1 MSEET
6 IFKPLSLIEA
16 VILQATAGDM
26 LLLMVALDRKE
37 KADKLASQYD
47 NTTKSHTGGSN

>member
-6 IFKPLSLIEA
+6 VFKPLSTIEA
-16 VILQATAGDM
+16 AILQATPGDM

>member
-6 IFKPLSLIEA
+6 VFKPLSDIERLIN
-16 VILQATAGDM
+16 QTSAGDM
-26 LLLMVALDRKE
+26 LLFMVTLDRKE

-47 NTTKSHTGGSN
+47 NTTKSHS